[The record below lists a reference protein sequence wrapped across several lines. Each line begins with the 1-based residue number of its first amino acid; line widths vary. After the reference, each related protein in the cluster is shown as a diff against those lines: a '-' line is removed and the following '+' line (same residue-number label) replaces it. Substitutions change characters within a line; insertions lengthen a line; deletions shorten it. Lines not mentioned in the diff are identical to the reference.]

1 MTTRD
6 EFATI
11 GEEIQR
17 LARQTGA
24 PAPFVEQVCCF
35 FQTKSIPLHE
45 DAAPYLLALEQAFLL
60 EECVR
65 RNTLRARENLV
76 RLQDCLRLVGATY
89 QQQLGQLRRVRDS
102 LEQQNRLV
110 REGVQR
116 LRELGRSASGQQSRS
131 LLSPLKG
138 TFLVPGPSDLQ

>member
-1 MTTRD
+1 M
-6 EFATI
+6 ATHDDLRCI

-24 PAPFVEQVCCF
+24 PGSFVEQVRGF
-35 FQTKSIPLHE
+35 FQAKRISLDE
-45 DAAPYLLALEQAFLL
+45 DSEPYLTALEQAFLL
-60 EECVR
+60 EESVR
-65 RNTLRARENLV
+65 RNTVRARENLI

-110 REGVQR
+110 REGAQR
-116 LRELGRSASGQQSRS
+116 LRDLSRSASQSQGRS
-131 LLSPLKG
+131 LTSAPKG
-138 TFLVPGPSDLQ
+138 TFLVPGPRDLQ